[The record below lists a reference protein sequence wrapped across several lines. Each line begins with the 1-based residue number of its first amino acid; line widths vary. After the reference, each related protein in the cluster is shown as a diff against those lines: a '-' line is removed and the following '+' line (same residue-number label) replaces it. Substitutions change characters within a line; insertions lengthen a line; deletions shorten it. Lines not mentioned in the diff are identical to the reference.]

1 MKYRDNMTGADLAAF
16 MAEIHAQDQMFA
28 DAADHDDA
36 AAASIPACGDEE
48 YECFDPVRDGWVGKD
63 GRP

>member
-1 MKYRDNMTGADLAAF
+1 MKYRDNMTPEEEAALLAEAHH
-16 MAEIHAQDQMFA
+16 MELCYAEA
-28 DAADHDDA
+28 DAFDA
-36 AAASIPACGDEE
+36 ANAPAEDVDSDE